1 MVMTVHFTGGPVEA
15 VCMAITSEQEAE
27 FTAQVCSFL
36 CFFFFPFF
44 LFFVFKVFIES
55 VTIVLLVLYI
65 YFVCLFVFGFFGPKA
80 CGNLAPPLG
89 MEATSPALEVEILT
103 TEPSGKSP
111 QVSFKSLLALG
122 LQTSL

>member
-1 MVMTVHFTGGPVEA
+1 MYVYIHIYLGG
-15 VCMAITSEQEAE
+15 
-27 FTAQVCSFL
+27 
-36 CFFFFPFF
+36 
-44 LFFVFKVFIES
+44 
-55 VTIVLLVLYI
+55 
-65 YFVCLFVFGFFGPKA
+65 GFGPKG

-111 QVSFKSLLALG
+111 QVYFKSVLALG